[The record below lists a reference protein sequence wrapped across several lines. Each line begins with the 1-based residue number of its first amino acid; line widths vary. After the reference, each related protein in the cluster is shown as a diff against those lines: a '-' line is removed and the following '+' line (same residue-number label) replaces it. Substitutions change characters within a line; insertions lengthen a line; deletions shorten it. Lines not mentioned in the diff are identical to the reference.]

1 MGLAFALD
9 PTKDLLQYNCQSWTR
24 QNGLPVNGIKT
35 ITQSK
40 DGYLWLGT
48 AVGLLRFD
56 GVDFNLIDLTRVPG
70 IRSTIVTSF
79 ANANDGGLWVG
90 LENGSFGYLDGR
102 SLSLRGK
109 AAWGGLSLDVR
120 SVSEAKDGTLWLAT
134 QHEAARITRAGDYE
148 PVLTGSAD
156 LPANILF
163 HFADSHERHWIATAA
178 EGLFYW
184 LDGKLVR
191 LPDPVVVTTLGMA
204 EDPEG
209 NIWIGGPA
217 GLLCYDSNLRRKEV
231 PPLDASIRTL
241 FIDRR
246 GTLWI
251 GTDGAGLVRY
261 QHGVYSFLRKSD
273 GLASD
278 YVTTLM
284 DDSEGDLWIG
294 TSGGLSQLRD
304 VKFAA
309 ENPAQDPSA
318 DVATAVCSSPRGGA
332 WVAGRVGVT
341 YFEGTTRQTY
351 STPAGLPAGVV
362 KRVFE
367 ARNGEVYLVS
377 GLTTLVILSGE
388 KVAAIH
394 AAPTLVVGMVEDAKG
409 VIVSVGGALYR
420 AGKDSLTPYPFAG
433 APPDFTW
440 ILNLAPG
447 RDGAFWVAS
456 ERGIFRVKDG
466 TFQHWS
472 VAEGLPEPSVW
483 TIMEDRDGTV
493 WASGSTSMVRLKDNK
508 IRVIGRKDGLFD
520 GNIYAIVP
528 DDLGSFWIDSG
539 RGIYRVSRQD
549 LNDFADGRIG
559 RVTSQVF
566 DGPDSVTTADK
577 TNGQERVGCK
587 SLDGRIWFPSAKGV
601 VIIDPAHIPINR
613 TAPAVHIDRVLANR
627 VEVGRNAPAVVRPG
641 KGELEFDFVALS
653 FAAPQRV
660 KIRYQLEGYD
670 KEWVEAENRR
680 VALYTNLRPGPYRFR
695 VTAANGDGVWN
706 NTGATIAVTLQPFFY
721 QTLWFQ
727 FAAIALAIVLL
738 AALVGWRLRQYQQRQ
753 QALARANAELD
764 QRVHERTAALA
775 EASALLEAMLDNSP
789 DLIYFKDRESRFVR
803 FSKSFLARLG
813 LTAPALLRGKTD
825 ADFYAADHAQP
836 AYADEQEIIRT
847 GNPIIGQ
854 LEKETYADGHVTW
867 VLTTKMPWRD
877 GAGAIVGTIGISKD
891 VTSLKEAEAK
901 LEQLHR
907 QLLETSRQA
916 GMAEV
921 ATSVLHNVG
930 NVLNS
935 VNVSATLVA
944 DHVRHSKTANI
955 AKLVTLFDQHKTDLV
970 AFLTQDP
977 RGQTIPAYLGTLA
990 EMLAAEQKVL
1000 IAELAHLCKNVE
1012 HIKDIVAMQQS
1023 YAGNSG
1029 VVETISVP
1037 DLLEDALRINAGS
1050 LARHTVE
1057 IFRDYQA
1064 RPVVTT
1070 DKHKVLQI
1078 LINLIRNAKYACDE
1092 SGRTDKQITVRTTS
1106 DDRGVQLAIID
1117 NGVGIPAENLTR
1129 IFNHGFTT
1137 RKHGHGF
1144 GLHGSALAAKE
1155 LGGALTVQ
1163 SDGPGHGATFILALP
1178 YQSDPPAHESSVR

>member
-1 MGLAFALD
+1 MKPQPIQPPLRANSRHWIPRLAAALALFLSSVGLAFALD

-56 GVDFNLIDLTRVPG
+56 GVNFNLIDLTRVPG
-70 IRSTIVTSF
+70 IRSSIVTTV

-120 SVSEAKDGTLWLAT
+120 SVMETKDGTLWLAT
-134 QHEAARITRAGDYE
+134 QREAARITRAGNYE
-148 PVLTGSAD
+148 PILTSSAD

-163 HFADSHERHWIATAA
+163 HFADSHERHWIATSAD
-178 EGLFYW
+178 GLYYW

-191 LPDPVVVTTLGMA
+191 FPDPVVVTTLGMA

-217 GLLCYDSNLRRKEV
+217 GLLCYDANLRRKEV
-231 PPLDASIRTL
+231 PPLDAYIRTL

-251 GTDGAGLVRY
+251 GTDGSGLVRY
-261 QHGVYSFLRKSD
+261 QHGTYSFLKKSD

-309 ENPAQDPSA
+309 ENPAKDPSSE
-318 DVATAVCSSPRGGA
+318 VAAAVCSSARGGA
-332 WVAGRVGVT
+332 WVAGRAGVT
-341 YFEGTTRQTY
+341 YFEGTTRKTY
-351 STPAGLPAGVV
+351 STQAGLPAGVV

-367 ARNGEVYLVS
+367 ASNGDVYLVS

-394 AAPTLVVGMVEDAKG
+394 AASTLVVGMVEDAKG
-409 VIVSVGGALYR
+409 VIVSVGGSLYR
-420 AGKDSLTPYPFAG
+420 ADKESLTPYTFAG

-466 TFQHWS
+466 TFQQWS
-472 VAEGLPEPSVW
+472 VPEGLPEASTW
-483 TIMEDRDGTV
+483 TIVEDREGTV
-493 WASGSTSMVRLKDNK
+493 WASTLTAMVRLKDNQ

-520 GNIYAIVP
+520 ANIYAIVP
-528 DDLGSFWIDSG
+528 DDLGSIWIDSG

-549 LNDFADGRIG
+549 LNDFADGKIG
-559 RVTSQVF
+559 RVESQVF

-577 TNGQERVGCK
+577 SNSQERVGCK

-601 VIIDPAHIPINR
+601 VIIDPAHIPTNR
-613 TAPAVHIDRVLANR
+613 TAPAVHIDRVLANS
-627 VEVGRNAPAVVRPG
+627 VEVARHAPAVVRPG
-641 KGELEFDFVALS
+641 QGELEIHFAALS

-670 KEWVEAENRR
+670 KDWVEAENRR
-680 VALYTNLRPGPYRFR
+680 VAFYTNLRPGPYRFR

-706 NTGATIAVTLQPFFY
+706 KEGDALSIELRPHYY
-721 QTLWFQ
+721 QTLWF
-727 FAAIALAIVLL
+727 AALCGGAVL
-738 AALVGWRLRQYQQRQ
+738 AALAGAYLWRVRLMQLKQ
-753 QALARANAELD
+753 QALQEARDRLEVQVAHRTAELARANSSLHAEIQKHRQTEVQLQ
-764 QRVHERTAALA
+764 QRTQ
-775 EASALLEAMLDNSP
+775 S
-789 DLIYFKDRESRFVR
+789 
-803 FSKSFLARLG
+803 
-813 LTAPALLRGKTD
+813 
-825 ADFYAADHAQP
+825 
-836 AYADEQEIIRT
+836 
-847 GNPIIGQ
+847 
-854 LEKETYADGHVTW
+854 LEKEIDER
-867 VLTTKMPWRD
+867 KRM
-877 GAGAIVGTIGISKD
+877 
-891 VTSLKEAEAK
+891 E
-901 LEQLHR
+901 LEIERVHGE
-907 QLLETSRQA
+907 LLATSRQA

-921 ATSVLHNVG
+921 ATGVLHNVG

-944 DHVRHSKTANI
+944 DHVRHTKSVNI
-955 AKLVTLFDQHKTDLV
+955 AKLAAMFDEHKADL
-970 AFLTQDP
+970 AEFLTKDS
-977 RGQTIPAYLGTLA
+977 RGQMIPGYLGTLA
-990 EMLAAEQKVL
+990 ESLVVEQKAL
-1000 IAELAHLCKNVE
+1000 ITELEHLRKNVE
-1012 HIKDIVAMQQS
+1012 HIKDIVAMQQA
-1023 YAGNSG
+1023 YAKTSG
-1029 VVETISVP
+1029 VIETISVP

-1050 LARHTVE
+1050 LARHNVD
-1057 IFRDYQA
+1057 IIRDYQA

-1070 DKHKVLQI
+1070 DKHKVMQI
-1078 LINLIRNAKYACDE
+1078 IINLVLNAKYACDE
-1092 SGRTDKQITVRTTS
+1092 SGRLDKQITVRTTS
-1106 DDRGVQLAIID
+1106 DDRGVKIAIID
-1117 NGVGIPAENLTR
+1117 NGIGIAAENLTR

-1144 GLHGSALAAKE
+1144 GLHSGALAARE
-1155 LGGALTVQ
+1155 LGGSLNAQ
-1163 SDGPGHGATFILALP
+1163 SSGPGQGATFILELP
-1178 YQSDPPAHESSVR
+1178 YKPDTPIHENSVR